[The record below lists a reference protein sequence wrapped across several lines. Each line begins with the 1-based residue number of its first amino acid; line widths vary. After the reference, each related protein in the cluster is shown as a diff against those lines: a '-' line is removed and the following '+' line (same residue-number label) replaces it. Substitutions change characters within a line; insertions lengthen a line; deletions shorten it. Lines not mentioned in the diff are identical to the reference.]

1 MSQPNSPQVVLAQC
15 TGVTSVPVT
24 VFKHNI
30 TQGSVKPSLKHDSR
44 QPLHENNSQTSPCSS
59 SSQKPSR
66 THNSDSILITP
77 SEERKTAL
85 ALSPERPLPAGQQ
98 WPTLEVQRVLSLTP
112 GTRPTFKHSGQHGS
126 LETSQT
132 AGGTPASCSPGSTV
146 AADDSPARQRAMAT
160 TPSSE
165 AKAGVNGQQAVP
177 GFIPPDVFPATE
189 MQLPDIPPTQLACA
203 ATALDL
209 LLCDSTQVVSE
220 PVGVGSVL
228 LDGGH
233 TAQNSMQA
241 LQELALSL
249 SNAQGLTATPAMM
262 LAPLQAT
269 GMGNS
274 EAVRHGRAP
283 AGPVASPTAIRAAG
297 IGTAQHAHSASPELN
312 AAVTAITAAGESLN
326 CEGKTGAS
334 HTDMQAQQ
342 AANAMDSS
350 AMHVAVINQQQAQQ
364 KVAVQPAADSGL
376 LPQHDALQSLPIS
389 SCGTGVGTEE
399 TASQVRTHDCLRQQ
413 DMLWLDHAIH
423 NKLHCSAVCV
433 TCCLARLMWCL
444 QRCTRQLR
452 QMLLWCEASRWHAWD
467 QQWLAIAD
475 TTHSCLAAMLFSH
488 DPLVDTECGC

>member
-24 VFKHNI
+24 VFKHTI
-30 TQGSVKPSLKHDSR
+30 AQGGVKPSLKHDSR
-44 QPLHENNSQTSPCSS
+44 QPLHESNSQTSPCSS

-66 THNSDSILITP
+66 TNNSDSILITP

-112 GTRPTFKHSGQHGS
+112 GTRPTFKYSGQHGS
-126 LETSQT
+126 LETSQTGT

-165 AKAGVNGQQAVP
+165 AKVGVTGQQAVP

-189 MQLPDIPPTQLACA
+189 LQLPDIPPTQLACA

-228 LDGGH
+228 LAGGH

-249 SNAQGLTATPAMM
+249 GNAQGLTATPAMM
-262 LAPLQAT
+262 LAPLQTTNT
-269 GMGNS
+269 GNR

-297 IGTAQHAHSASPELN
+297 IGTAQRAKSASPELN
-312 AAVTAITAAGESLN
+312 AAVTAITAAGESLT
-326 CEGKTGAS
+326 CEGKTGMS
-334 HTDMQAQQ
+334 HTDMQAEQG
-342 AANAMDSS
+342 ADANGSS
-350 AMHVAVINQQQAQQ
+350 AMMHVAADQQQAQQ

-376 LPQHDALQSLPIS
+376 LPQHDVLQSLPIS

-399 TASQVRTHDCLRQQ
+399 TASQVRILDCLRQQ
-413 DMLWLDHAIH
+413 DILWLDHAMH
-423 NKLHCSAVCV
+423 NVLHRSAVCV

-444 QRCTRQLR
+444 HTCT
-452 QMLLWCEASRWHAWD
+452 
-467 QQWLAIAD
+467 QQFEPDVA
-475 TTHSCLAAMLFSH
+475 
-488 DPLVDTECGC
+488 LV